1 MSWEEREAKKSL
13 SKLIKGEQN
22 SLFRIESFE
31 VEEIIQDPLQEESY
45 QEKLARMEKEA
56 YQKGFEQGQRDGL
69 SLEEKQMGEKAKQL
83 ETIFVGLNDLK
94 AQIYHETE
102 SELLQMSILMAKKI
116 IREEIKTDGG
126 IIRNT
131 IQAALK
137 FLVDKQHIRIRLNPE
152 DMEET
157 RKLLPE
163 LAAKTKGGQFQMVE
177 DHAIESGGCILE
189 TGFGRINATI
199 EDQLGELEKEIE
211 EEFRSTQIG
220 SDGTLPG

>member
-163 LAAKTKGGQFQMVE
+163 LAAKILRVTTDPDHRQDNISKGADNVQRFSWR
-177 DHAIESGGCILE
+177 ESALKVIDIYNCL
-189 TGFGRINATI
+189 R
-199 EDQLGELEKEIE
+199 
-211 EEFRSTQIG
+211 
-220 SDGTLPG
+220 P